1 MSNPTIE
8 TNLAEIL
15 KDIRSDQ
22 KKLLEEV
29 SHLKVGQAE
38 IKVKVN
44 NIDETV
50 KELKDNQKTLTSDVY
65 VSSLMGAKSLIV
77 PIIVAVTTSIATL
90 IIRTIPAS

>member
-8 TNLAEIL
+8 TDLAEIL
-15 KDIRSDQ
+15 KRLDG
-22 KKLLEEV
+22 KLDKLSEDV
-29 SHLKVGQAE
+29 SELRVGQAE

-50 KELKDNQKTLTSDVY
+50 KELKDNQKTLTSDV
-65 VSSLMGAKSLIV
+65 SSLMGTKSLIV

-90 IIRTIPAS
+90 IIRTIPNS

>member
-8 TNLAEIL
+8 TDLAEIL
-15 KDIRSDQ
+15 KRLDG
-22 KKLLEEV
+22 KLDKLSEDV
-29 SHLKVGQAE
+29 SELRVGQAE

-50 KELKDNQKTLTSDVY
+50 KELKDNQKTLTSDV
-65 VSSLMGAKSLIV
+65 SSLMGAKSLIV

-90 IIRTIPAS
+90 IIRTIPNS

>member
-8 TNLAEIL
+8 TDLAEIL

-29 SHLKVGQAE
+29 SNLKVGQAE

-50 KELKDNQKTLTSDVY
+50 KELKDKQKTLTSDV
-65 VSSLMGAKSLIV
+65 SSLIGAKSLIV
-77 PIIVAVTTSIATL
+77 PIIVAVTTSITTL